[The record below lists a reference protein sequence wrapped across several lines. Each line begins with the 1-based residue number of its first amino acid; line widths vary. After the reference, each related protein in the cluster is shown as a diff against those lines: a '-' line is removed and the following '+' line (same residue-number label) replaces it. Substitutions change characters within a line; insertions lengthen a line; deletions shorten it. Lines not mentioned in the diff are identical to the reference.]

1 MRVPKQLRDVDRH
14 GATVRTYD
22 YDDNAVIAVDFGVGA
37 GDITIDVVDGTAI
50 VVTGDEQFE
59 FELPADASDVT
70 VNNGVLTITE

>member
-22 YDDNAVIAVDFGVGA
+22 YDDSAVIAVDFGVGA
-37 GDITIDVVDGTAI
+37 GDITIDVIDGTAI

-70 VNNGVLTITE
+70 VNNGILTITE